1 MVKVLQIERHTL
13 GTRILSRLAPSG
25 WETVIQWSILA
36 ILLLTAAPVQAHFLV
51 LLPSQDVVDTPEE
64 ATLVF
69 DIQFTHPMEQG
80 PVMPM
85 GMPSRFFVR
94 HTDRRIDLITLLQP
108 RQLRGQPAFAAR
120 YRLEAPGDYVF
131 AVEPAPYWEKT
142 EKKWIIHYTK
152 VVVNFMGDEG
162 DWAKPVGLPVEIQPL
177 TRPYG
182 LWTGNC
188 FRGIVLHNGQPVPF
202 ASIEV
207 EYWNADKRV
216 AVPNDAL
223 VTQVIKADGQGVF
236 CYGLPRAGWWGFA
249 ALVDA
254 AEKRP
259 APDGQP
265 ANVELGGVIWV
276 RAVDMTET
284 SPRSGSKTHE

>member
-1 MVKVLQIERHTL
+1 MLKMFQAERCAL
-13 GTRILSRLAPSG
+13 GSGIFLRIARSG
-25 WETVIQWSILA
+25 WEAVIRRSTLA
-36 ILLLTAAPVQAHFLV
+36 IFLAIAAPVQAHFLV
-51 LLPSQDVVDTPEE
+51 LLPSQDVVDTPEQ

-80 PVMPM
+80 PVMAM
-85 GMPSRFFVR
+85 GTPSRFFVS
-94 HTDRRIDLITLLQP
+94 HGGQQIDLITLLQP
-108 RQLRGQPAFAAR
+108 RSLQGQPAFVAR
-120 YRLEAPGDYVF
+120 YRLNSPGDYVF
-131 AVEPAPYWEKT
+131 AIEPAPYWEKM
-142 EKKWIIHYTK
+142 EKKWIVHYTK

-188 FRGIVLHNGQPVPF
+188 FRGVVLPNGQPVPF
-202 ASIEV
+202 ATVEV
-207 EYWNADKRV
+207 EYWNTDKRV
-216 AVPNDAL
+216 AVPNDAF

-236 CYGLPRAGWWGFA
+236 CYGIPRAGWWGFA

-259 APDGQP
+259 APGSEP
-265 ANVELGGVIWV
+265 ADVELGGVIWV
-276 RAVDMTET
+276 RAADMVET
-284 SPRSGSKTHE
+284 PSQSSQNTHK